1 MFFYIQSLQ
10 PTGRLTVPSPVV
22 GTSPILGAR
31 LATCGGVSGLGRHCL
46 GGSCVTEAPRR
57 FCSLALRVQT

>member
-1 MFFYIQSLQ
+1 MFFYVQSLQ

-22 GTSPILGAR
+22 GTSPILGAQ

-57 FCSLALRVQT
+57 FGSLALRVQT

>member
-1 MFFYIQSLQ
+1 MFFHIQSLQ
-10 PTGRLTVPSPVV
+10 PTGRLTVPS
-22 GTSPILGAR
+22 GTTPILGAQ

-46 GGSCVTEAPRR
+46 GGSCVTEAPHR